1 MARLTDLEG
10 AALAEIARRG
20 SATSY
25 IIAQTFAAS
34 PSEYWSGSAGSF
46 YPAIKRL
53 AARGYLTASEASAGR
68 RQRLDYSLT
77 DLGRAA
83 MEEWLLD
90 PVRASGMG
98 FDPLRTRM
106 VYLELVSEKRRR
118 KFMRDVRERTNEL
131 AAKPVFANIPVALKI
146 HHSWLKA
153 RGIWLE
159 MIDFKTK

>member
-10 AALAEIARRG
+10 AALAEIGRRG

-25 IIAQTFAAS
+25 VIAQTFAAS

-53 AARGYLTASEASAGR
+53 ADRGYLTASEASTGR
-68 RQRLDYSLT
+68 RPRLDYTLT

-83 MEEWLLD
+83 MEDWLLD

-98 FDPLRTRM
+98 FDPLRTRL
-106 VYLELVSEKRRR
+106 VYLELVSVEQKRQFLDEVCQHSADFAR
-118 KFMRDVRERTNEL
+118 KPAFGD
-131 AAKPVFANIPVALKI
+131 IPNALKI
-146 HHSWLKA
+146 HQSWLKA
-153 RGIWLE
+153 RAYWLA
-159 MIDFKTK
+159 MLDFVSK

>member
-10 AALAEIARRG
+10 AALAEIERRG

-25 IIAQTFAAS
+25 VVAQAFADS

-53 AARGYLTASEASAGR
+53 ADRGYLTASEASTGR
-68 RQRLDYSLT
+68 RPRLDYSLT

-83 MEEWLLD
+83 MEDWLLD

-98 FDPLRTRM
+98 FDPLRTRL
-106 VYLELVSEKRRR
+106 VYLELVSYKKRR
-118 KFMRDVRERTNEL
+118 KFLDDVYQHS
-131 AAKPVFANIPVALKI
+131 ADFAKRPVFGDIPNALKI
-146 HHSWLKA
+146 HQSWLKA
-153 RGIWLE
+153 RAYWLTMLE
-159 MIDFKTK
+159 FISK